1 MNERDVGETGA
12 RGRRAARV
20 RWRWPAGHWVGV
32 DEWVAGGGGRS
43 GGGEGAGEND
53 DDKKEDRGE
62 GERWWR
68 RGGRHTLDRALTAK
82 RGGAGRARALD
93 SKEGR
98 CGEGRAPGGKVG
110 ERGRDADDDSLLTL
124 PRLAGK
130 GDGKTK
136 LHLPKGE
143 TKG

>member
-1 MNERDVGETGA
+1 MNERDDGETGA

-32 DEWVAGGGGRS
+32 DEWVEEEEEA
-43 GGGEGAGEND
+43 GEGRQQEEN
-53 DDKKEDRGE
+53 
-62 GERWWR
+62 ERRRIEERESQWWR
-68 RGGRHTLDRALTAK
+68 RGGGAHVGSSAHD
-82 RGGAGRARALD
+82 GGAGRARALD
-93 SKEGR
+93 SGEGR
-98 CGEGRAPGGKVG
+98 CGEGRAPGGRVG
-110 ERGRDADDDSLLTL
+110 EREREKERGADDDCLLTL

-136 LHLPKGE
+136 LHSPKGE